1 MARGY
6 PPRPRQSSDDRL
18 PDTSPT
24 HTTPDPE
31 QDLLDD
37 SDVSSAT
44 KAQYRVL
51 IADLKEARANSKRWN
66 VPSPDSP
73 LKLLHSVS
81 RLIMRMHGPYLAT
94 SQAIALGITICAAPD
109 LDEARK
115 RSAALREC
123 PEEQCAEY
131 IKVTQ
136 WLLAQV
142 PFLPPMLPLLE
153 ERPLDIILISTFID
167 HHGRAARTADISSLK
182 EHLHSWVSEVQLRRE
197 GEEQPLIISPRVEGL
212 FDKKRANWGWNS
224 LWSARLLVWRSA
236 RDEFDENPDSYL
248 IKLRHGHVKMNHKGL
263 PSFLYAEHDAPPEHH
278 PKYLFQGTLLM
289 QAYRCIWTSP
299 ESASKEPGVG
309 GSGRGS
315 ISRVNGVNSVRP
327 ANIAYVACLL
337 RHVLSSE
344 ATWREQDPKVFNG
357 ARFYKK
363 IIKFFTVDSCAKPI
377 LAHFQSCVYGEV
389 DSDDE
394 DADESE
400 DEFEA
405 AIRTLGEQH
414 ETSPSPSPST

>member
-1 MARGY
+1 
-6 PPRPRQSSDDRL
+6 
-18 PDTSPT
+18 
-24 HTTPDPE
+24 
-31 QDLLDD
+31 
-37 SDVSSAT
+37 
-44 KAQYRVL
+44 
-51 IADLKEARANSKRWN
+51 
-66 VPSPDSP
+66 
-73 LKLLHSVS
+73 
-81 RLIMRMHGPYLAT
+81 MRMHGPYLAT

-109 LDEARK
+109 LNEARK

-131 IKVTQ
+131 VKVTQ

-182 EHLHSWVSEVQLRRE
+182 EHLHSWVSDVQLRRE
-197 GEEQPLIISPRVEGL
+197 GQEQPLIISPRVDGL
-212 FDKKRANWGWNS
+212 FDKKRANWGWTS
-224 LWSARLLVWRSA
+224 LC
-236 RDEFDENPDSYL
+236 YL

-263 PSFLYAEHDAPPEHH
+263 PSFLYAEHDGPPEHH
-278 PKYLFQGTLLM
+278 PKYLFQGKLLM

-299 ESASKEPGVG
+299 ESAGKDPGVG

-315 ISRVNGVNSVRP
+315 ISRVNGVISVRP

-357 ARFYKK
+357 ARFFKK
-363 IIKFFTVDSCAKPI
+363 IIKFFTVDSCAKPV
-377 LAHFQSCVYGEV
+377 LAHFQRFGYSNRSRTWLSLVPYSCVYGEV